1 MLKFETSY
9 TCRNRKYTIHVL
21 QLLKRKNPNDTA
33 HAELFK
39 DGIPCGRANYTLK
52 GHCLGYQGHGI
63 TINDIRDLDVLS
75 GSISFEN
82 ATKILESL

>member
-21 QLLKRKNPNDTA
+21 QLLKRKNRKSA
-33 HAELFK
+33 LAEVFK
-39 DGIPCGRANYTLK
+39 DGIPCGQASYTLK

-63 TINDIRDLDVLS
+63 TINDIRDLDVLN